1 MKLTERKE
9 KQAASLK
16 LKKKTLSEKV
26 QLLRKSWNP
35 LPVREQKQKR
45 LSYTIEKRSNFINC
59 KQRYFNMGKYKGIDI
74 KDVPTSYIN
83 WVRNNIQLNDSEL
96 QLLKTIK

>member
-1 MKLTERKE
+1 MKLKERKE
-9 KQAASLK
+9 KQAKALEA
-16 LKKKTLSEKV
+16 KKRSLSEKV

-35 LPVREQKQKR
+35 LPVRGQKQER
-45 LSYTIEKRSNFINC
+45 LSFTTDTRCNFINC
-59 KQRYFNMGKYKGIDI
+59 KQRYFNIGKYKGVDV

-96 QLLKTIK
+96 RLLKTIK

>member
-9 KQAASLK
+9 KQEASLK
-16 LKKKTLSEKV
+16 KKKKTLSEKV

-35 LPVREQKQKR
+35 LPVKVKEPV
-45 LSYTIEKRSNFINC
+45 YIIETRSNFINC
-59 KQRYFNMGKYKGIDI
+59 KKRYFNMGKYKGV
-74 KDVPTSYIN
+74 DVREVPKSYIR
-83 WVRNNIQLNDSEL
+83 WVKDNVKLNDSEL

>member
-1 MKLTERKE
+1 MKLKERKE
-9 KQAASLK
+9 KQAKALEARKRS
-16 LKKKTLSEKV
+16 LSEKV

-35 LPVREQKQKR
+35 LPIREQKQKR

-59 KQRYFNMGKYKGIDI
+59 KQRVFNVGKYKGIDI

-96 QLLKTIK
+96 QLLKKIK